1 MTAPSTIP
9 FVCPLHSALDLP
21 DLLVCRQALPFPRQD
36 LPVVGALWP
45 AGADGPPGFMA
56 LLACPPARSCPR
68 EMVLA
73 ALMLL
78 LVLTGLSLR
87 PSQPDAKT
95 VADVRDEKKVRT

>member
-1 MTAPSTIP
+1 
-9 FVCPLHSALDLP
+9 
-21 DLLVCRQALPFPRQD
+21 
-36 LPVVGALWP
+36 
-45 AGADGPPGFMA
+45 
-56 LLACPPARSCPR
+56 
-68 EMVLA
+68 MVLA